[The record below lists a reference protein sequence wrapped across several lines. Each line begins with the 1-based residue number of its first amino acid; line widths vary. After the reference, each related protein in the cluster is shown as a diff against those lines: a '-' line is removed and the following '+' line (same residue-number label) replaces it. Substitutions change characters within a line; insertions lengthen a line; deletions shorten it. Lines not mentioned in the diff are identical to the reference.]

1 MATLCN
7 GTFGY
12 VPTRDMFYDT
22 IYESKPGA
30 NKLNREAGYIMAE
43 KLLSMKK

>member
-1 MATLCN
+1 
-7 GTFGY
+7 
-12 VPTRDMFYDT
+12 MFYDT